1 MPIELSAGGG
11 LNDLLRRTSAAVTV
25 SSTVFL
31 ACIQQGIPVIGQ
43 DCYPVAWRR
52 MLGDEGAVSF
62 TRSSEEAAAAALAA
76 TGVDPARFSRLL
88 ASLAPGVPVE

>member
-1 MPIELSAGGG
+1 VTIELSAGGG
-11 LNDLLRRTSAAVTV
+11 LNDLLRRTSAAVAV

-43 DCYPVAWRR
+43 DCYPVAWRQ
-52 MLGDEGAVSF
+52 MLGGAVSF